1 MTVAASEQLETSKAG
16 LRFSRPLSRPC
27 VPYGAGDSGLCPFTY
42 IHLFKQMGAL
52 LKWWWRFQQWFI
64 VFPVLWHHLWIWELK
79 HREIVTGEQNYNA
92 LSHGIQ
98 CKTQRETLTLTHGT
112 HSSCPVIL
120 LCKYMWPHLEK
131 NQEHNKIPSVHFY
144 ETIMNVIFKNI
155 FSTVNIRDCLGNS
168 NFLGWVLRS
177 II

>member
-1 MTVAASEQLETSKAG
+1 MAASQQLETSNVG

-27 VPYGAGDSGLCPFTY
+27 LPDGAGDSGVCPFTY

-79 HREIVTGEQNYNA
+79 HRNCYRWA
-92 LSHGIQ
+92 KLQ
-98 CKTQRETLTLTHGT
+98 CTLHMGYSAKLRGKHSLTLTHGT
-112 HSSCPVIL
+112 HSSCPVTL

-155 FSTVNIRDCLGNS
+155 FSTVNIRDCFSNS
-168 NFLGWVLRS
+168 NFLGWVLRN